1 MENTE
6 SSKKSNVS
14 ILNKA
19 IVKNELKGLKISK
32 DYLTRLDKKVK
43 VLVRESMVRAIAN
56 GRKTVLA
63 RDL

>member
-1 MENTE
+1 MENTKN
-6 SSKKSNVS
+6 KKRNVG

-19 IVKNELKGLKISK
+19 IVKEELKGLKISK

-43 VLVRESMVRAIAN
+43 EILRESMVRATAN
-56 GRKTVLA
+56 SRKTVLA